1 MRRNRSIDAFRG
13 LAIIGMVFFSLT
25 LKLSQ
30 DLPEPLR
37 HNARG
42 MLHLGDLVLP
52 MFIFASGMSLAYFL
66 KKTENLKEDAFYSK
80 VLGRTAKLTIVGI
93 GLSYF
98 SAYGF
103 LEMDEVML
111 AAVLFLICLVL
122 ARVDWKLLL
131 VLVLAIDLSYL
142 ILMHYGWDETFQYY
156 YLGGYIAA
164 VYYLPIMITGMLIGN
179 GLLSD
184 KLWCRKNL
192 GTLAFVSICLVITL
206 ILFPVD
212 KLAATPSFMMISI
225 IFSILIFTV
234 VNIIIGYVGGSA
246 PLEYLGRKP
255 LRYWLMMFL
264 FFIIPLKLYR
274 TSNNISLPLDIPWT
288 TGILIA
294 VAFMILLAGVSLLL
308 DRYVFKRVKLD
319 IF

>member
-1 MRRNRSIDAFRG
+1 MKRNKSIDAFRG

-25 LKLSQ
+25 IRLSQ

-42 MLHLGDLVLP
+42 MFHAGDLVLP
-52 MFIFASGMSLAYFL
+52 MFIFASGMSLAYFI
-66 KKTENLKEDAFYSK
+66 KKNEELKEEEVNEK
-80 VLGRTAKLTIVGI
+80 IIGRAAKLGIIGI

-111 AAVLFLICLVL
+111 AAILFLICLVMV
-122 ARVDWKLLL
+122 RIDWRLLL
-131 VLVLAIDLSYL
+131 VIVIAIDLSYL
-142 ILMHYGWDETFQYY
+142 VCMHYGWDDTFQYH
-156 YLGGYIAA
+156 YLGGYAA
-164 VYYLPIMITGMLIGN
+164 ALYYLPIMITG
-179 GLLSD
+179 LLLGQGIISN
-184 KLWCRKNL
+184 KLWCRRNQ
-192 GTLAFVSICLVITL
+192 AVFVFISICFIITL
-206 ILFPVD
+206 VLYPMD
-212 KLAATPSFMMISI
+212 KLAVTPSFMMFSI
-225 IFSILIFTV
+225 IFSILVFT
-234 VNIIIGYVGGSA
+234 IINSLIEYNGGCT

-255 LRYWLMMFL
+255 LRYWVMMFV

-274 TSNNISLPLDIPWT
+274 TSNNIGLPLDIPWV

-294 VAFMILLAGVSLLL
+294 IVFMVITAVLSFLF
-308 DRYVFKRVKLD
+308 DRYVFNRYDFD